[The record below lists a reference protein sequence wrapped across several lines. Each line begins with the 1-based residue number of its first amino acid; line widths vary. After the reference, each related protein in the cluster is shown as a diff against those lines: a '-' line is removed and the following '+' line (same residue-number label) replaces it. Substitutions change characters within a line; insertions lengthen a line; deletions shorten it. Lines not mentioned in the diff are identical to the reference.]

1 MRSMGLIYM
10 KHEQNKFQCKSFLN
24 HSYINCRVQFDV
36 TIHARVDL

>member
-1 MRSMGLIYM
+1 MCSMKHVYM

-24 HSYINCRVQFDV
+24 ISYINCSVQFNV